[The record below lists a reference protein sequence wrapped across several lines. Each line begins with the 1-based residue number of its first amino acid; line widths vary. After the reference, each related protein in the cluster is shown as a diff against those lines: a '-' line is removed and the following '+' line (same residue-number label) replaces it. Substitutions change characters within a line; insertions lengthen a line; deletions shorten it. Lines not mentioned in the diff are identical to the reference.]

1 MQTDRGL
8 LSSKVRYLNDNFR
21 LAGQFM
27 ITVGISALSDSLKMQ
42 IVQKVRLFTDF
53 TEGNDPH
60 GEHDFGSF
68 DIDGQTVNWKID
80 YYDPSMQSGS
90 DKPWRADQTRRVL
103 TVMLAEER

>member
-1 MQTDRGL
+1 MQTDRGFP
-8 LSSKVRYLNDNFR
+8 SSKVRYLNDNFR

-27 ITVGISALSDSLKMQ
+27 ITVGISALSDGLKMQ

-103 TVMLAEER
+103 TFMLGEGC